1 MQNISFITKLR
12 SRIYSSL
19 IKSAIW
25 SGRALSMGTKVTTS
39 DNFRAG
45 FKTLSFSQLL
55 YCRFAADKGTNP
67 KTEGRNAIEY
77 IYL

>member
-12 SRIYSSL
+12 LRIYSSL

-25 SGRALSMGTKVTTS
+25 SGRALSMGMKVITS

-45 FKTLSFSQLL
+45 FKTLSFNQLL
-55 YCRFAADKGTNP
+55 HCRYAADKGTNP
-67 KTEGRNAIEY
+67 KTEGRTAIEN
-77 IYL
+77 IHL